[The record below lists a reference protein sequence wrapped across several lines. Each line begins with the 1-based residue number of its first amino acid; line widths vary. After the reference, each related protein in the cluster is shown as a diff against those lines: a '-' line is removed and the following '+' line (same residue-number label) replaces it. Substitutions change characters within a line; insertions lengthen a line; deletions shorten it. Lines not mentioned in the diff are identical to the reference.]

1 MPSLEAFA
9 GQSSNKVVFTAEDT
23 AGLIGVSDTA
33 FARTTKAVTLSP
45 TKISPGGALT
55 VTVAGFTA
63 DSGEVSAYNAE
74 FTVTMGTTNGG
85 SDITLT
91 GTSVFPIGADGSG
104 TGTVTV
110 PPKATLLLLIVI
122 ALLVFIIYTTTRS
135 DPSEIEKRDSIR
147 DLDKAILR
155 QETTLNDLSKDIQ
168 SFQDPLDKLKRYLSG
183 GTLAGKFG
191 EWSLEAIMQDIFHS
205 NQFEKNAEVI
215 KGSGKR
221 VEFVLKMPEGLLLPI
236 DAKFPSGLYDNYLYA
251 INQGDE
257 KLVKKSIDDI
267 RRHVLKDAID
277 IKEKYIQ
284 VGITIDLGVMYIP
297 SEALM
302 QLIDSI
308 DNLREE
314 IFRDSRVLIMGPNS
328 LAAYLISVHMGFRT
342 LALNS
347 RASETMEEFGK
358 LKKEFEKFG
367 SSTDDLL
374 KKADAMLKA
383 VNEHATRERQMH
395 KAIKN
400 MDQLDS

>member
-1 MPSLEAFA
+1 MNLW
-9 GQSSNKVVFTAEDT
+9 
-23 AGLIGVSDTA
+23 LVS
-33 FARTTKAVTLSP
+33 F
-45 TKISPGGALT
+45 
-55 VTVAGFTA
+55 
-63 DSGEVSAYNAE
+63 
-74 FTVTMGTTNGG
+74 
-85 SDITLT
+85 
-91 GTSVFPIGADGSG
+91 
-104 TGTVTV
+104 
-110 PPKATLLLLIVI
+110 LLLIVI
-122 ALLVFIIYTTTRS
+122 VLLAFIIFTTTRN
-135 DPSEIEKRDSIR
+135 DPSEVEKRDSIR

-215 KGSGKR
+215 KGTGKR

-251 INQGDE
+251 IKQGDE
-257 KLVKKSIDDI
+257 KIVKKSIDDI

-284 VGITIDLGVMYIP
+284 VGVTIDLGVMYIP